1 MEGKTKT
8 GNQKAKT
15 VWNGIRRWNRQ
26 ILCVGAGLALYGAAM
41 AGAEG
46 GPEQESILE
55 RREWGDGETEYQ
67 LYVQGL
73 EEGWLPLEVEIQPR
87 RYGEEEAEQ
96 IFETI
101 LEGLPEQMRGT
112 NPSLEQVREDL
123 ELPDSFPEYGVEAR
137 WESLDPEL
145 ISSFGEIRGRPEQK
159 ERARLLVEL
168 TDGVHER
175 RETLWV

>member
-26 ILCVGAGLALYGAAM
+26 ILCAGAGLALYGAAM

-46 GPEQESILE
+46 GPEQEGILE

-96 IFETI
+96 TF
-101 LEGLPEQMRGT
+101 
-112 NPSLEQVREDL
+112 
-123 ELPDSFPEYGVEAR
+123 
-137 WESLDPEL
+137 
-145 ISSFGEIRGRPEQK
+145 
-159 ERARLLVEL
+159 
-168 TDGVHER
+168 
-175 RETLWV
+175 